1 MEGWT
6 NFSLGWTS
14 RVTCCQHA
22 EGTGPMFRCQSGSPC
37 SVEEKI
43 HQASN
48 HPKTFQATQ
57 KMFCNKWNGIAE
69 RQGFQTALE
78 CKLPTEFG
86 ALKPNLIMLKDNKAF
101 VLDVTV
107 AWEGG
112 RPLNLINKGNVGKC
126 IP

>member
-1 MEGWT
+1 LD
-6 NFSLGWTS
+6 FSSNVLS
-14 RVTCCQHA
+14 TCRRHWA
-22 EGTGPMFRCQSGSPC
+22 EWQILVFRCQSGSPC